1 MDISS
6 SLVARAVQKAPSHSN
21 LVDIPPNLLILISHL
36 LLILQYVNIV
46 FSGRPTRL
54 PCSANAMST
63 VKLEQAGAWHIH
75 QCQHCQ
81 HMARDS
87 SSVCPYYCAVFHG
100 TWRTHSGTQRTH
112 LSVSPLCPHGELHM
126 CVSDPPCVTV
136 NCECKYH
143 RYSSSSD
150 ICVSTFHLP
159 ELMFE
164 NDEVITAIMT

>member
-1 MDISS
+1 MSTS
-6 SLVARAVQKAPSHSN
+6 YFLAAQPGC
-21 LVDIPPNLLILISHL
+21 P
-36 LLILQYVNIV
+36 
-46 FSGRPTRL
+46 GL
-54 PCSANAMST
+54 PMST

-87 SSVCPYYCAVFHG
+87 SSVCPYYCAVSHG

-159 ELMFE
+159 ELLFE
-164 NDEVITAIMT
+164 NENEGNSNCDISEHNGQIVN